1 MTPNPGPVN
10 EPELKDEDRVDTK
23 PVLNIEFETKPS
35 DTDSDVMAQI
45 KFKCAVDECSFKTN
59 ELEQT
64 VVATVL
70 CIHSEANHVDTE
82 TSYRSW
88 IIQF

>member
-1 MTPNPGPVN
+1 
-10 EPELKDEDRVDTK
+10 
-23 PVLNIEFETKPS
+23 
-35 DTDSDVMAQI
+35 MAQI
-45 KFKCAVDECSFKTN
+45 KFKCAVDGCSFKTN